1 MASEGVAAAHAGDRL
16 CRPVLRCAMLHGAV
30 LCYATLCC
38 GMLRCARVWCV
49 NESVIC
55 VLCHYIALVCQPC
68 IYQLDVPAGDAV
80 VLERWSDDRF
90 TLHMHIIKNAS
101 DSMVAAATTKG
112 KAKRSTARTTQRRTR
127 AESPG
132 ISVLTSR
139 QAPKPYSPGSLEAL
153 HDAALLCANS
163 PSPDP
168 TTGAAAPLRQDLAP
182 SLDLADSSGGSSV
195 PAAAV
200 LAADAAAVQQQASE
214 LGLAAGFTA
223 RKGNPQQHSVCHR
236 NGTAIGLTALHR
248 HTSRE
253 ET

>member
-1 MASEGVAAAHAGDRL
+1 MHAGDRL
-16 CRPVLRCAMLHGAV
+16 CHPVLCGAALCCAKLCCAV
-30 LCYATLCC
+30 LGYANGAMLCC
-38 GMLRCARVWCV
+38 GVVCCIQGSLT
-49 NESVIC
+49 C
-55 VLCHYIALVCQPC
+55 VLYHSIALICQPC
-68 IYQLDVPAGDAV
+68 VYQHNGPAGDAV

-112 KAKRSTARTTQRRTR
+112 KAKRRTTRTTQRRAH

-132 ISVLTSR
+132 ISVPTSR
-139 QAPKPYSPGSLEAL
+139 QASKPYSPGSLEAL

-168 TTGAAAPLRQDLAP
+168 STGAAAPLGQDLAP
-182 SLDLADSSGGSSV
+182 SLDLADNSGGSSV
-195 PAAAV
+195 PAEAV

-214 LGLAAGFTA
+214 VGLAAGFTA
-223 RKGNPQQHSVCHR
+223 QKGDSQQHSVCYK
-236 NGTAIGLTALHR
+236 NGTAMPLTALHR
-248 HTSRE
+248 RTSRG